1 MNHTS
6 LKKTQNKSIYNKN
19 MPKRT
24 PESKYVINFLL
35 DKVKKK
41 KLNFFKN
48 SLDFKRLCTTL
59 TL

>member
-1 MNHTS
+1 
-6 LKKTQNKSIYNKN
+6 

-24 PESKYVINFLL
+24 PESESVINFLL

-48 SLDFKRLCTTL
+48 SQF
-59 TL
+59 

>member
-24 PESKYVINFLL
+24 PDSEYVINFLL

-48 SLDFKRLCTTL
+48 SRF
-59 TL
+59 

>member
-24 PESKYVINFLL
+24 PESEFC
-35 DKVKKK
+35 DK
-41 KLNFFKN
+41 F
-48 SLDFKRLCTTL
+48 CGI
-59 TL
+59 

>member
-24 PESKYVINFLL
+24 PESKYVIKF
-35 DKVKKK
+35 
-41 KLNFFKN
+41 
-48 SLDFKRLCTTL
+48 SAR
-59 TL
+59 